1 MSRSCLIDQ
10 TAAGYGS
17 CFLQLAVTKPSIW
30 IPCVLL
36 LADPATG
43 VAAGQGVLVYQRDQV
58 QGGDHW
64 RLRTVRGTVHVWRP
78 SGHEPRTC
86 GAVVYVH
93 GHGSSADRSWKRS
106 RLATQFEQSGRNALF
121 VVPDAPAAKGEWA
134 RWPSINQLLEAVA
147 ARTGLRR
154 STGAVVVVAHSSG
167 FRTAASWILDGRVHE
182 IILLDGF
189 HGGRD
194 KFDAWLRRRPDNR
207 LTLVAAR
214 SSVLADAWLRRLPRI
229 QVRRR
234 ARVPSADDLTT
245 EELSASVLYLRSQF
259 DHERMVRCGQ
269 VLPLLLNQ
277 TRLGPSLW

>member
-1 MSRSCLIDQ
+1 MVHAFPLLVTKAGIWILCVVSWWATPATG
-10 TAAGYGS
+10 TAAGRG
-17 CFLQLAVTKPSIW
+17 I
-30 IPCVLL
+30 
-36 LADPATG
+36 
-43 VAAGQGVLVYQRDQV
+43 LVHQRDRV
-58 QGGDHW
+58 RGGDHW
-64 RLRTVRGTVHVWRP
+64 RLLTDRGTVHVWRP
-78 SGHEPRTC
+78 SGHEPRTS

-93 GHGSSADRSWKRS
+93 GHGSSADHSWKRA
-106 RLATQFEQSGRNALF
+106 RLASQFEQSGRNALF
-121 VVPDAPAAKGEWA
+121 VVPDAPARQGERI
-134 RWPSINQLLEAVA
+134 RWPSIDRLLETVA

-154 STGAVVVVAHSSG
+154 PTGAVVVVAHSSG
-167 FRTAASWILDGRVHE
+167 FRTAASWILDDQVHE

-194 KFDAWLRRRPDNR
+194 RFDAWLRRRPDNR

-229 QVRRR
+229 EVRRR
-234 ARVPSADDLTT
+234 ARVPIADDLTT

-259 DHERMVRCGQ
+259 GHERMVRCGQ